1 MNLYAPR
8 FPDIPG
14 DFVGFPFLSDVR
26 KV

>member
-14 DFVGFPFLSDVR
+14 DFAGFPFLSDVP